1 ELRQAVPLPFQ
12 FRLESNEMARGLI
25 SLVLSMAAMACGGVG
40 RRASAAPYTGPQ
52 PSFTQTD
59 LTVGTGTR
67 AARTARITV
76 NYTGWGY
83 DPNKPDHTGSQFDSA
98 VGRGPLSFTL
108 GVGEVIPGW
117 DQGFND
123 MRVGGKRQ
131 LIIPAD
137 MAYGAQGTPDGSIPP
152 NAPIMFEMELLDVK

>member
-1 ELRQAVPLPFQ
+1 MKR
-12 FRLESNEMARGLI
+12 RLI
-25 SLVLSMAAMACGGVG
+25 SLVLAVAAMACGGPG
-40 RRASAAPYTGPQ
+40 RPVPAGPYTGPQ

-76 NYTGWGY
+76 NYTGWVY
-83 DPNKPDHTGSQFDSA
+83 DPNKPDHKGSQFDSSI
-98 VGRGPLSFTL
+98 GRGPFSFTL
-108 GVGEVIPGW
+108 GVGEVIRGW

-131 LIIPAD
+131 LVIPAD
-137 MAYGAQGTPDGSIPP
+137 MGYGANGTPDGSIPP
-152 NAPIMFEMELLDVK
+152 NAPLVFEFELLDVK

>member
-1 ELRQAVPLPFQ
+1 MQ
-12 FRLESNEMARGLI
+12 RGLI
-25 SLVLSMAAMACGGVG
+25 FLVLALAAMACGGPGHSG
-40 RRASAAPYTGPQ
+40 RPGPYTGPQ

-76 NYTGWGY
+76 NYTGWVY
-83 DPNKPDHTGSQFDSA
+83 DPNKPDHKGSQFDTS

-108 GVGEVIPGW
+108 GRGEVIPGW

-137 MAYGAQGTPDGSIPP
+137 MAYGERAVGDKIPANSTLVFEVTLAQLANIPGQPAPSFTPPP
-152 NAPIMFEMELLDVK
+152 KQ

>member
-1 ELRQAVPLPFQ
+1 
-12 FRLESNEMARGLI
+12 MTRGLI
-25 SLVLSMAAMACGGVG
+25 FLLLAVAAMACGGPG
-40 RRASAAPYTGPQ
+40 EPGPARPYTGPR

-76 NYTGWGY
+76 NYTGWVY
-83 DPNKPDHTGSQFDSA
+83 DPNKPDHKGSQFDTS
-98 VGRGPLSFTL
+98 VGRGPFSFTL
-108 GVGEVIPGW
+108 GAGEVIRGW

-131 LIIPAD
+131 LIIPSD
-137 MAYGAQGTPDGSIPP
+137 MAYGAQGSPDGSIPP
-152 NAPIMFEMELLDVK
+152 NAPIMFEMELVDVK

>member
-1 ELRQAVPLPFQ
+1 MDMQ
-12 FRLESNEMARGLI
+12 RGLI
-25 SLVLSMAAMACGGVG
+25 YLVLALAAMACGGPGHSG
-40 RRASAAPYTGPQ
+40 RPGPYTGPQ

-76 NYTGWGY
+76 NYTGWVY
-83 DPNKPDHTGSQFDSA
+83 DPNKPDHKGSQFDTS

-108 GVGEVIPGW
+108 GRGEVIPGW

-137 MAYGAQGTPDGSIPP
+137 MAYGAEGSPDGSIPP
-152 NAPIMFEMELLDVK
+152 NAPIMFEMELVDVK